1 MRNCDVVILSPL
13 PARTSG
19 YGQAV
24 DERLRAVCDLMMPQA
39 REMAGLHEY
48 DGKVQDLSPSGV
60 QAALARLEHARRTA
74 GRLDSPH
81 DEAHLAVFE
90 ESVRVQYGDLALH
103 RRDPYPHLSNL
114 ELACYDR
121 EYASRKE
128 RAAAR
133 RKHLAL
139 WPEAIEASLESLDR
153 VSAPVAEALLGTAYG
168 LAVDLDAE
176 HGREEE
182 QALRAHS
189 RLVARLEDAARHGDP
204 DPRLGGPA
212 LAALMGAQEGLR
224 VDLGALAEE
233 AERERARLT
242 ELLTDACE
250 RLDPRQRVD
259 ELIPALLADH
269 PDADEVIA
277 EAARLTDEVI
287 DFTRDRGLA
296 PFLDGECLVGPA
308 PPSRRWSM
316 AMMTWAA
323 PAEKDSV
330 PSWYHVTPPE
340 PEWPREEREEWLTV
354 FSRTSLPSITVH
366 EVAPGHFAHGRAL
379 RRAAGPVRRVLHSL
393 AFAEGWAHYVEEV
406 CLEEG
411 FRARDPRFAIGVALE
426 ALVRVTRLTCA
437 IGLHTGA
444 MDLEEATRLFM
455 RDAHLART
463 SALSEARRGTFDA
476 GYGRYTWGK
485 LEILRLREQARRRWG
500 REFSPTRFHTA
511 LLSLGSPPLGLL
523 PHVLELQEG

>member
-1 MRNCDVVILSPL
+1 M
-13 PARTSG
+13 
-19 YGQAV
+19 

-48 DGKVQDLSPSGV
+48 DGRVQDLSPSGIR
-60 QAALARLEHARRTA
+60 AALSRLEEA
-74 GRLDSPH
+74 GRSAGPLDDAH

-90 ESVRVQYGDLALH
+90 QSVRVQYGDLELH

-133 RKHLAL
+133 RKHLAQ

-168 LAVDLDAE
+168 LAVGLDAQQ
-176 HGREEE
+176 GRVEEE
-182 QALRAHS
+182 ALRAHA
-189 RLVARLEDAARHGDP
+189 RLVARLEAAAQDGDP
-204 DPRLGGPA
+204 DPRLGGAA

-224 VDLGALAEE
+224 VDLGALADE
-233 AERERARLT
+233 AARERDRLT
-242 ELLTDACE
+242 ELLTGACAAY
-250 RLDPRQRVD
+250 DPNRTVD
-259 ELIPALLADH
+259 ELIPVLLADH

-287 DFTRDRGLA
+287 DFTRDHGLA
-296 PFLDGECLVGPA
+296 PYVDGECLVGPA

-316 AMMTWAA
+316 AMMAWAA
-323 PAEKDSV
+323 PAEKGSV

-340 PEWPREEREEWLTV
+340 PEWPRAEQEEWLTV

-379 RRAAGPVRRVLHSL
+379 RRTRGPVRRVLHSL

-406 CLEEG
+406 CFEEG
-411 FRARDPRFAIGVALE
+411 FRGRDPRFAIGVALE

-444 MDLEEATRLFM
+444 MDLEEAARLFV

-463 SALSEARRGTFDA
+463 SALAEARRGTFDA

-485 LEILRLREQARRRWG
+485 LEIMRLRERARRRWG
-500 REFSPTRFHTA
+500 REFSLPRFHRA

-523 PHVLELQEG
+523 ADALDLPAFR